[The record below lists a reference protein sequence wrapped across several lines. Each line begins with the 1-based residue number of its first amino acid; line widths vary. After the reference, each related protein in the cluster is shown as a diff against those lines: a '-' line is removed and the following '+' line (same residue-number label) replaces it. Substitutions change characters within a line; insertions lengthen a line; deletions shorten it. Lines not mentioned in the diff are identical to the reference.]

1 MSLSPHPRNGIDK
14 EQWKSLSDAWLK
26 PLSGA
31 AITRGRIAI
40 GIVAALL
47 VMGALIAANW
57 VTTDYGFIPVGF
69 GLEATA
75 GTLFAGVMLASRDA
89 VQDAL
94 GRWAV
99 VLIIVLGTALS
110 FAISAPAIAIASAL
124 AFGFA
129 ELLDFA
135 VYTPIRSRAKFG
147 DKRWAIAVVASNIV
161 GALADTL
168 IFLGV
173 AFGAA
178 AIMPALP
185 GQLVGKLW
193 ATIAYLLLGWL
204 FAKLV
209 LAKVMPKTEVGTPRN
224 KVAV

>member
-1 MSLSPHPRNGIDK
+1 MSLSPHPRSGISKD
-14 EQWKSLSDAWLK
+14 QWKALGDAWLK

-99 VLIIVLGTALS
+99 LIIIVLGTALS
-110 FAISAPAIAIASAL
+110 FAISAPEIAIASAL

-129 ELLDFA
+129 ELSDFA

-147 DKRWAIAVVASNIV
+147 DKRWAIAVVASNVV
-161 GALADTL
+161 GALADTI

-193 ATIAYLLLGWL
+193 ATVAYLLLGWL

-209 LAKVMPKTEVGTPRN
+209 LAKVMPRSE
-224 KVAV
+224 VAV

>member
-1 MSLSPHPRNGIDK
+1 MSLTPHPRDGISK

-40 GIVAALL
+40 GIIAALL

-129 ELLDFA
+129 ELADFA

-209 LAKVMPKTEVGTPRN
+209 LAKVMPSGAAERREAA
-224 KVAV
+224 AV